1 MKKVI
6 ALFSSLLIFSGLK
19 AQITPTVKKETIP
32 PALPRPAG
40 PADSLKSLKG
50 NMPVNVKSP
59 GPADSLKAI
68 KLGVIMKQTN
78 TLPMKEMPLPVKG
91 TTNPAA
97 KPDKH

>member
-1 MKKVI
+1 MKKVL
-6 ALFSSLLIFSGLK
+6 ALFSPLLIFTGLK
-19 AQITPTVKKETIP
+19 AQTQPAVKKETVAP
-32 PALPRPAG
+32 VQPRNNSAM
-40 PADSLKSLKG
+40 DSLKSIKG